1 MGSPRPPSFRVS
13 DGLTE
18 IDSATAREIWTRL
31 HDDNRRVASLLGRL
45 GDLARD
51 DPDGYSASLEGF
63 ATAHSNT
70 PGEAQCSQVLQ
81 DLKAAMTVSSY
92 LDVARFELQIDV

>member
-1 MGSPRPPSFRVS
+1 MGSPRPPCFRVS

-51 DPDGYSASLEGF
+51 NPDGYSASLEGF
-63 ATAHSNT
+63 ATAHSDT
-70 PGEAQCSQVLQ
+70 PGEAQYSQVLQ

-92 LDVARFELQIDV
+92 SDVARFELQIDV

>member
-1 MGSPRPPSFRVS
+1 
-13 DGLTE
+13 
-18 IDSATAREIWTRL
+18 
-31 HDDNRRVASLLGRL
+31 LLGRL

-63 ATAHSNT
+63 ATAHSDT
-70 PGEAQCSQVLQ
+70 PGEAQYSQVLQ